1 MSDDFSRSP
10 EVWISYGSALRSL
23 GQREES
29 IAAYRR
35 ALALRP
41 SFGEPYW
48 SLSGLNYGF
57 SDIEVQEMQSQLAR
71 ADVSGEDR
79 MYIHFALGRVLGGK
93 ARYQESFENYARAN
107 AIKRMNV
114 DYDPEALT
122 KHVRACKAILTQ
134 EFFQARAGTGCD
146 AQGPI
151 FILGMQRAG
160 STLVEHILASHS
172 AVEATA
178 ELPNISLL
186 AEHIGESIA
195 PLHGSNYP
203 DVLAKLDAGTLRS
216 FGEQYLETTRS
227 HRKLGRAF
235 FSDKMP
241 YNFLHVG
248 LIHLILPN
256 AKIIDARRHP
266 LGCGFSNFAMHFK
279 SGALFAYRL
288 AELGQAYANY
298 VELMAHFDRVLPGRI
313 HRVLYED
320 LVRDTE
326 KEVRRLLEYVG
337 LPFEK
342 ACLEF
347 HTSQRAM
354 DSVSSEQ
361 VRRPIYD
368 DAIDQWRHYEP
379 WLGPLKSALGPVLDA
394 YPDVPVFPA

>member
-1 MSDDFSRSP
+1 
-10 EVWISYGSALRSL
+10 
-23 GQREES
+23 
-29 IAAYRR
+29 
-35 ALALRP
+35 
-41 SFGEPYW
+41 
-48 SLSGLNYGF
+48 
-57 SDIEVQEMQSQLAR
+57 
-71 ADVSGEDR
+71 VSSEDR

-122 KHVRACKAILTQ
+122 KHVRACMAILTQ

-146 AQGPI
+146 APGPI

-160 STLVEHILASHS
+160 STLVEQILASHS

-235 FSDKMP
+235 FTDKMP

-256 AKIIDARRHP
+256 AKIIDARRNP
-266 LGCGFSNFAMHFK
+266 AAACWSQFSVQFKMTNLRLTEFAR
-279 SGALFAYRL
+279 AWCD
-288 AELGQAYANY
+288 YA
-298 VELMAHFDRVLPGRI
+298 ELMAHFDAVLPGKI
-313 HRVLYED
+313 HRVIYED
-320 LVRDTE
+320 LVTNTE
-326 KEVRRLLEYVG
+326 AEVRRLLEYLG
-337 LPFEK
+337 LSFEES
-342 ACLEF
+342 CLRFYE
-347 HTSQRAM
+347 TKRAVM
-354 DSVSSEQ
+354 TPSSEQ
-361 VRRPIYD
+361 VRKPITRE
-368 DAIDQWRHYEP
+368 AIHHWRHFEP
-379 WLGPLKSALGPVLDA
+379 WLGPMLKTLGDA
-394 YPDVPVFPA
+394 FTCYPEVPADLR